1 MKGFLQGKPIFA
13 LLGLTALISVAVIA
27 VTMIIALA
35 TSGKAP
41 DKVEQ
46 TPSATQS
53 ASQGEDY
60 ILPESVSSTQET
72 TEAQTTQKPTEPD
85 TTASAAKVNVSGKFT
100 ALGISRQKLSRM
112 IYATYNSDLWHEGKM
127 KSNNSITYGLAEY
140 LRIFSTDFGLIYN
153 SIWYDAPKALDSR
166 LKKQNLRCTGAVDI
180 DLFNKIVR
188 DLYGPQTP
196 TFSYSDFPSVSS
208 GNTAWR
214 IMRADS
220 SYGFGEC
227 LIMAAP
233 LAGAEFESNSGT
245 LGEYVGFS
253 VKNGLISAIYVNL
266 YDHNS
271 RPTVVLVSE
280 IYFAKDSEDN
290 YYMHSVNPD
299 RFATG
304 DSEVFGIDKFNDYVF
319 YEIFADTQEPHK
331 LIDFLPEYLKS
342 EKTTTAAPTTAP
354 QKSTAEQA
362 YSQIIS
368 TANSDPDFG
377 YTENLK
383 YCLLDINK
391 DGTPELVISGE
402 STLEQNWYT
411 TVVYLY
417 DKSTGTVKKTE
428 SLYHYEC
435 LWYSSKHSSLVISE
449 LRDSYNYYERSYY
462 KISNGQLVSYMTVS
476 ANCYETED
484 YVYHLTDSNG
494 NTKKISNGQ
503 EYFDEMQ
510 IIETVSV

>member
-46 TPSATQS
+46 APSATQS

-331 LIDFLPEYLKS
+331 LIDFLPEYLKP

-368 TANSDPDFG
+368 TANSDPDL
-377 YTENLK
+377 ENAHDLK
-383 YCLLDINK
+383 YCLFDVDKN
-391 DGTPELVISGE
+391 GTPELIISGE
-402 STLEQNWYT
+402 ESMGWYFSCIYSYNSSSGKAEK
-411 TVVYLY
+411 VDVLFHHQEIRYSPKFL
-417 DKSTGTVKKTE
+417 
-428 SLYHYEC
+428 SLA
-435 LWYSSKHSSLVISE
+435 VSE
-449 LRDSYNYYERSYY
+449 TASSYNYYECVFY
-462 KISNGQLVSYMTVS
+462 KLSNGKLVLDRKVT
-476 ANCYETED
+476 ADRYETED

-494 NTKKISNGQ
+494 NSKKISNGQ
-503 EYFDEMQ
+503 EYFDELQ
-510 IIETVSV
+510 TIEMVSI